1 MGELWQTRAQWSH
14 FKVVGLRPGV
24 KECSCPKWPKYSK
37 EHNLNFNWPLLN
49 WDQKEERRG
58 WKLSMDYG
66 RGKGV
71 GEEGGRQGS
80 RNIYLLDCRAWLGNN
95 RPLSE
100 NVRSGEVRL
109 GC

>member
-14 FKVVGLRPGV
+14 SKVVGLRPGV

-49 WDQKEERRG
+49 WDQEEERRE
-58 WKLSMDYG
+58 WKLSMDYR

-71 GEEGGRQGS
+71 GEEGEREGGRDRVIFIYW
-80 RNIYLLDCRAWLGNN
+80 RNAW
-95 RPLSE
+95 PQ
-100 NVRSGEVRL
+100 
-109 GC
+109 